1 MKRLSLILALSGI
14 LTNAYTQSTLIW
26 SEVFEAAI
34 EIQAYYFAYN
44 WPVVQA
50 DLDTIKV
57 IGRKNTSSGQ
67 RLQVV
72 KYDLNGDT
80 LSTMIYGNDSLYD
93 NTLIDYKFD
102 STNHV
107 YLLQRE
113 YLGYYK
119 SKIVLQKYALNG
131 ALVWSE
137 QIQNLADT
145 SYRPLSLA
153 LVNDTCL
160 FMTAYKEYDYP
171 EYDSDVEYTTSI
183 SHLYAYHSNGNLLW
197 QRVFDPDTEI
207 QTFNY
212 DLFVYKDTAFF
223 FASNASEINRLVKV
237 DINNNL
243 LLNIST
249 GVINGI
255 NKDIQLTPDN
265 QLLMTA
271 YIHYRVSKVDL
282 NGSLIWTQVYGTNL
296 PSNHTGDQ
304 MRSTIQDAAD
314 NIYITGKHYGL
325 NYGTPSYT
333 NADILT
339 LKYDSNGNLI
349 WENRYQYGINN
360 SDIGDVIQLK
370 NGYIYV
376 GGESQ
381 KSGISTNYD
390 YVVIKMDAETGVTN
404 GVYRYDGLSNGHD
417 IATSLYVFDDAHV
430 ALTGL
435 SYTNDQYDWTTQYL
449 SDIILSDQSISSENI
464 IKIYPNPVISGEML
478 TVEGADFKEYAII
491 SAIGQ
496 IVQNGI
502 LSLSESQVITLENV
516 PVGMYLLYLKT
527 DKEVLTRKIIVE

>member
-131 ALVWSE
+131 TLVWSE

-304 MRSTIQDAAD
+304 MRSTIQDAAG

>member
-1 MKRLSLILALSGI
+1 MKRLSLIVALWGI
-14 LTNAYTQSTLIW
+14 LTNADAQSTLIW
-26 SEVFEAAI
+26 SEDFTAGLTTYYHYPNWPT
-34 EIQAYYFAYN
+34 IQADF
-44 WPVVQA
+44 
-50 DLDTIKV
+50 DTIKV

-93 NTLIDYKFD
+93 NMLIDYKFD

-113 YLGYYK
+113 LLGYYK

-131 ALVWSE
+131 TLIWSE

-160 FMTAYKEYDYP
+160 LMTAYKEYNYP
-171 EYDSDVEYTTSI
+171 ESESDVEYTTSL
-183 SHLYAYHSNGNLLW
+183 SYLFAYHSNGNLLW
-197 QRVFDPDTEI
+197 QRAFDPDTEI
-207 QTFNY
+207 QTFVY
-212 DLFVYKDTAFF
+212 DVFVYKDTAFL
-223 FASNASEINRLVKV
+223 FANNASEINRLIKV

-271 YIHYRVSKVDL
+271 YINYRVSKVEL
-282 NGSLIWTQVYGTNL
+282 NGSLIWTQIYGTNL

-304 MRSTIQDAAD
+304 MRSTIQDAAG

-325 NYGTPSYT
+325 NYGTPNYT

-360 SDIGDVIQLK
+360 ADIGDVIQLK

-390 YVVIKMDAETGVTN
+390 YVVLKIDAETGVSN
-404 GVYRYDGLSNGHD
+404 GVYRYDGLANGD
-417 IATSLYVFDDAHV
+417 DVVTSLYVFDDAHV

-435 SYTNDQYDWTTQYL
+435 SYTNDQFDWTTQYL
-449 SDIILSDQSISSENI
+449 SDLILSDQSISSENI
-464 IKIYPNPVISGEML
+464 IEIYPNPVISGEML

-516 PVGMYLLYLKT
+516 PAGIYLLYLKS

>member
-44 WPVVQA
+44 WPVVQD

-131 ALVWSE
+131 TLVWSE

>member
-131 ALVWSE
+131 TLVWSE

-207 QTFNY
+207 QTFVY
-212 DLFVYKDTAFF
+212 DVFVYKDTAFF

-243 LLNIST
+243 FLNIST

-304 MRSTIQDAAD
+304 MRSTIQDAAG

-516 PVGMYLLYLKT
+516 PAGMYLLYLKS